1 MSAFLSIRY
10 AFEILFALVSL
21 AAGIA
26 VLQTFII
33 GQHYIIPT
41 GILVAA
47 VLFGNIAWWGFQGQQ
62 WAKYLLFWCGFLLT
76 CHGFFALF
84 FSKRYRELLGDS
96 FEMVCGVLVIAFAWL
111 TIAYARR
118 NSLFTR

>member
-1 MSAFLSIRY
+1 MSAFLSTRY
-10 AFEILFALVSL
+10 AFEILFAIVSVV
-21 AAGIA
+21 AGVA

-41 GILVAA
+41 GILVTA
-47 VLFGNIAWWGFQGQQ
+47 VLFGNIAWWGFQDQR
-62 WAKYLLFWCGFLLT
+62 WAKYLMFWSGFLLT

-96 FEMVCGVLVIAFAWL
+96 FEAVCIILVVVFAWL
-111 TIAYARR
+111 TFTYARS
-118 NSLFTR
+118 NQLFSR

>member
-10 AFEILFALVSL
+10 AFEILFTIVS
-21 AAGIA
+21 AAAVLA

-41 GILVAA
+41 GILVVA
-47 VLFGNIAWWGFQGQQ
+47 VLLGNIAWWGFQDQR
-62 WAKYLLFWCGFLLT
+62 WAKYVLFWCGFLLT

-96 FEMVCGVLVIAFAWL
+96 FEFICGVLVIAFAWL
-111 TIAYARR
+111 TFTYARR
-118 NSLFTR
+118 NNLFSR